1 MKTDLKEIIS
11 KIPQPLVSKA
21 SDRLANL
28 VLNSKNAKKIPNRLA
43 KNILYDWQT
52 GQHETSDGLERL
64 IEAALIVEPEK
75 TSTFLQEE
83 MGIPEE
89 VVKTNLV

>member
-1 MKTDLKEIIS
+1 MKTELHNIIS
-11 KIPQPLVSKA
+11 KVPQSLVSKA

-43 KNILYDWQT
+43 KNILYDWQRD
-52 GQHETSDGLERL
+52 QHETSDGLERL
-64 IEAALIVEPEK
+64 LEAALIVEPEK
-75 TSTFLQEE
+75 TFTFLQEE
-83 MGIPEE
+83 MEIPEE